1 MVALTTPKQIDG
13 FRILCIVKSIEM
25 YVLHGIKSTR
35 TATPANLRRLV
46 SEYTGVEYPRSRRG
60 LILAYNDLIDFHN
73 ARFSEPSEEVEVV
86 TFDIENQ

>member
-1 MVALTTPKQIDG
+1 MALTTPKQIEG

-25 YVLHGIKSTR
+25 YVLRGIKSTR

-46 SEYTGVEYPRSRRG
+46 SEYTGVDYPRSRRG

-73 ARFSEPSEEVEVV
+73 AQVAAP
-86 TFDIENQ
+86 TDAIENQ